1 MPSQNYQ
8 DVESPS
14 RFRPRSNTASFLAW
28 RPRRPENNS
37 PNQSTSPSS
46 HPQPVISNPLS
57 PQELIDALMPPAVPS
72 LSYARA
78 LASALTTM
86 SPLPSHDTLMPIV
99 GTLCSPSSPVA
110 FQAAGFDILASYI
123 ETADPTLTT
132 STRLAYFSLFV
143 CSETAWHV
151 DLWEPRFKALR
162 LLTKD
167 GAEVVGIE
175 IELLSIL
182 KTWIRGAF
190 EGLIDTAAPAEK
202 TEISTRERS
211 LNILSTFLT
220 RVVEK
225 PQFVSR
231 IPDQEITGI
240 LHFYAS
246 LVDAAAVLSFTDAP
260 SPQPVSPPPP
270 PPSESPSRFG
280 YSHRRTPSSLSTP
293 SLIASSTEP
302 SRRAPDV
309 AIALYL
315 AHLTSQLKTLR
326 ARQLGEILP
335 VLFRALAFAS
345 GPLPRLSVTQT
356 SARMPSTEG
365 KISAVVMQL
374 LQGPHSRACMRLL
387 SAYMYPP
394 STAGTEE
401 DNISTSDGGVV
412 AEHIPSDDYPRAMQ
426 TALGAYRALR
436 THVRQALSSR
446 IARTLIARESSM
458 AYSHSGA
465 PGHIEVQQDLLERAW
480 PREDML
486 AAGPGSGWDAE
497 RLGQVLPPAI
507 ERWVEFWVEGDP
519 TQQDLVRRGKE
530 RILEEAAGMIRDIFQ
545 ELETRDASD
554 AQLEDDEAE
563 TVGQSLLKL
572 ASYVLHL
579 RNPDGTPFLLSK
591 SHSTMAPNELLRN
604 LAALLGRNPGTTL
617 YPSLSAIQLSIADHL
632 TDDETAQ
639 LPPEMLHQHDL
650 YPTSPEWLSNWQNL
664 LANAALVGPQRPRTK
679 ASVMDALL
687 AVYDSIRDMPVYRRP
702 FADQILEFCARW
714 DSADVEGTPE
724 GDDCEALWIIMGDEV
739 VSRTVEGQS
748 AVDDET
754 SIERYLEVLL
764 AIATQGDGE
773 DADDEETVML
783 ATAEQSPSPSFPHST
798 SFSTTTAT
806 PSMSRQQSDFQSPTR
821 EREVGIMSL
830 LTSLT
835 SGSASR
841 SQSVQQRGTE
851 QEESTDEPAAEAP
864 LPRPI
869 AIIPRV
875 TGAVT
880 ALIRIFCQLAFT
892 PHALVKEHLDLAVR
906 VYKQMVD
913 LLSHGAKSRRA
924 RICILQF
931 VMRLRA
937 DRNHQL
943 YFCERGFDL
952 DGHQSALA
960 SLIERR
966 SPPESPDECRPIFE
980 RSVSSTAP
988 RPSRVIQRDGR
999 RTSRAARG
1007 GSVASGS
1014 TASRSRSRVP
1024 AQAEQ
1029 PTPPKPRPMLWRI
1042 SDILPFTVTESDMPS
1057 EGLVC
1062 YDPSGPAN
1070 QVLLPTSYYLKA
1082 ILSIITGDRDWEVL
1096 SYVLCH
1102 LPAQLANKHMFCG
1115 PNSRALMSQILN
1127 AVGAQIMDDTFA
1139 SGVDRWQPG
1148 LKARDAQGLVYH
1160 TLSVL
1165 ISYRRCF
1172 DTQQRNA
1179 LVELFMAG
1187 LDGRQPA
1194 TIKCCL
1200 HALSLSAF
1208 DLQQSMAKYMTSILT
1223 KLSQIMTNPDMAV
1236 HILGFLAIVGSI
1248 PPLYANFT
1256 ESDYKLVFGVALQ
1269 YLQHY
1274 NREGASPTMSWA
1286 LSQFVRIL
1294 SYRIVYVWFLAV
1306 RLPDRRAHMPYITR
1320 QLLLANEG
1328 REAVDDATEVCFDWL
1343 ARYTY
1348 ATADPRPAHSL
1359 LSDIVMNAGAG
1370 TSGGEQAQQEAAV
1383 DSRTWVLGNSVITVR
1398 TLVRVG
1404 WVEVIGRRPSGLTKF
1419 LCRIE
1424 NAPMVGPGDV
1434 HPDMITGPA
1443 ALLMERG
1450 LPVAENPVPPVDGG
1464 ASVLQRLHDDAVDD
1478 IIRRNSDGV
1487 EEPPAPDPITGY
1499 VWSKTAPSQRRKD
1512 VAILPSFFALQL
1524 SPYPTPSTIRPAYD
1538 QKQIER
1544 LFSSLD
1550 RMPVIDTHKVGIM
1563 YVAPGQ
1569 TEETEILR
1577 NSHGSPAYTRFL
1589 EGLGRLIDLRG
1600 QVDVYAGGLDPGED
1614 GDYAYAWW
1622 DDIGQILYHA
1632 ATMMPNKPHDP
1643 QCNDK
1648 KRHIGNDYVRIVW
1661 NDSGMVYR
1669 FDTLST
1675 QFQFVNII
1683 IEPHSYGGI
1692 AAFSNNV
1699 HENEYFKVTVQ
1710 RGPGMPEF
1718 APIGDF
1724 KLISA
1729 ENLPLLVRQLS
1740 LLADWFAS
1748 VFKETKNDTERK
1760 EMRTNWQNRLQR
1772 IRMFKS
1778 TLGPGQEQPSPAD
1791 GLMGEEQFR
1800 DFTTAF

>member
-1 MPSQNYQ
+1 M
-8 DVESPS
+8 
-14 RFRPRSNTASFLAW
+14 
-28 RPRRPENNS
+28 
-37 PNQSTSPSS
+37 
-46 HPQPVISNPLS
+46 ISNPLS
-57 PQELIDALMPPAVPS
+57 AQELIDALMPPAVPS
-72 LSYARA
+72 LAYARA
-78 LASALTTM
+78 LASALTLM

-99 GTLCSPSSPVA
+99 GTLCSPDSPIA
-110 FQAAGFDILASYI
+110 FQAAGFDILASFM
-123 ETADPTLTT
+123 ESALPSLTT

-143 CSETAWHV
+143 CSKAAWHV

-162 LLTKD
+162 LLTKE

-182 KTWIRGAF
+182 KSWIRGAF
-190 EGLIDTAAPAEK
+190 EGLIDSGPADK
-202 TEISTRERS
+202 ADISTRERS

-225 PQFVSR
+225 PHFVSR

-240 LHFYAS
+240 LRFYAS
-246 LVDAAAVLSFTDAP
+246 LVDAAAVVSFTDPP
-260 SPQPVSPPPP
+260 SPPPTSPP

-280 YSHRRTPSSLSTP
+280 YTHRRSPSSLSTP
-293 SLIASSTEP
+293 SLMALTEP
-302 SRRAPDV
+302 SRRAPEV
-309 AIALYL
+309 AIMLYL
-315 AHLTSQLKTLR
+315 SHLTAQVKTLR

-335 VLFRALAFAS
+335 VLFRALAFSA
-345 GPLPRLSVTQT
+345 GPLPRLSVAQT
-356 SARMPSTEG
+356 SARMPTTEG
-365 KISAVVMQL
+365 KIAAVVMQL
-374 LQGPHSRACMRLL
+374 LQGPHARACMRLL
-387 SAYMYPP
+387 SQLMYPP
-394 STAGTEE
+394 SMSPIHDYASASDMDMDTEC
-401 DNISTSDGGVV
+401 T
-412 AEHIPSDDYPRAMQ
+412 PSDDHPRTMQ
-426 TALGAYRALR
+426 TSLGAYRALR

-446 IARTLIARESSM
+446 IARTLIARESSVG
-458 AYSHSGA
+458 YSHSGA
-465 PGHIEVQQDLLERAW
+465 PGHIEVHQDLLERAW
-480 PREDML
+480 PREDVL
-486 AAGPGSGWDAE
+486 AAGTGSGWDAE
-497 RLGQVLPPAI
+497 RLGQILPTAI
-507 ERWVEFWVEGDP
+507 ERWVEFWVDGDHA
-519 TQQDLVRRGKE
+519 QQDVVRKGKE

-545 ELETRDASD
+545 ELETRDPSD

-563 TVGQSLLKL
+563 AVGQSMLKL

-579 RNPDGTPFLLSK
+579 RNPDGTPFLLCK
-591 SHSTMAPNELLRN
+591 AHSTAAPNDLLRN

-617 YPSLSAIQLSIADHL
+617 YPSLSTIQLSIADHL

-650 YPTSPEWLSNWQNL
+650 YPTSPDWLSNWQTL
-664 LANAALVGPQRPRTK
+664 LANSALIGPQRPNTK
-679 ASVMDALL
+679 AAVMDALL

-702 FADQILEFCARW
+702 LADHVLEFCARW
-714 DSADVEGTPE
+714 DSADVEGTSE
-724 GDDCEALWIIMGDEV
+724 GDDCDALWVIMGDEV
-739 VSRTVEGQS
+739 VFRTVEGQV
-748 AVDDET
+748 AGEDEAP
-754 SIERYLEVLL
+754 IERYLEVLM
-764 AIATQGDGE
+764 AIARQA
-773 DADDEETVML
+773 DADDADDDTASL
-783 ATAEQSPSPSFPHST
+783 AAGEQSPSPSLPHSA
-798 SFSTTTAT
+798 SLSAT
-806 PSMSRQQSDFQSPTR
+806 PMPTMSRQHSDFQSPTR

-835 SGSASR
+835 SSSASR
-841 SQSVQQRGTE
+841 SQSVQQRATE
-851 QEESTDEPAAEAP
+851 EQTTEAP
-864 LPRPI
+864 SETLPSTPV
-869 AIIPRV
+869 ALVPRV
-875 TGAVT
+875 AGAVT
-880 ALIRIFCQLAFT
+880 ALIRIFSQLAFT
-892 PHALVKEHLDLAVR
+892 SLTLVHAHLELAIR
-906 VYKQMVD
+906 IFKYMVD
-913 LLSHGAKSRRA
+913 LLDHSAKARRA
-924 RICILQF
+924 RLCVLQF
-931 VMRLRA
+931 LMRLRA

-943 YFCERGFDL
+943 YYSDRGFDI
-952 DGHQSALA
+952 DGHQSTLA

-966 SPPESPDECRPIFE
+966 TPSEPGGETPTNEPNNRP
-980 RSVSSTAP
+980 TPP
-988 RPSRVIQRDGR
+988 RPSRLIQRDGR

-1024 AQAEQ
+1024 QTAQTT
-1029 PTPPKPRPMLWRI
+1029 TPSKPRPILWTS
-1042 SDILPFTVTESDMPS
+1042 SDTLPFSVAESDMPS
-1057 EGLVC
+1057 EGLIC
-1062 YDPSGPAN
+1062 YDPSTPGSRA
-1070 QVLLPTSYYLKA
+1070 VLPTSYYLKA
-1082 ILSIITGDRDWEVL
+1082 VLAIITGERDWEVL

-1127 AVGAQIMDDTFA
+1127 AVGPQIMGDTFA
-1139 SGVDRWQPG
+1139 SGVDRWQTR

-1165 ISYRRCF
+1165 VSYRRCF

-1236 HILGFLAIVGSI
+1236 HILGFLALAGSI

-1256 ESDYKLVFGVALQ
+1256 EGDFKLVFGVALQ

-1286 LSQFVRIL
+1286 LSQFVRVL

-1306 RLPDRRAHMPYITR
+1306 RLQDRRAHIPYITR

-1328 REAVDDATEVCFDWL
+1328 RETVDDATEVCFDWL

-1359 LSDIVMNAGAG
+1359 LSDIVLSPTNAEGA
-1370 TSGGEQAQQEAAV
+1370 QEAAV
-1383 DSRTWVLGNSVITVR
+1383 DQKTWVLGNSVITVR

-1404 WVEVIGRRPSGLTKF
+1404 WVEVLARRPSGLTRF

-1434 HPDMITGPA
+1434 HPDMITSPA

-1450 LPVAENPVPPVDGG
+1450 PSVPENPVPSDEGG
-1464 ASVLQRLHDDAVDD
+1464 ASCLRRLQESAVDD
-1478 IIRRNSDGV
+1478 IIAPPTHEGI
-1487 EEPPAPDPITGY
+1487 EEAPVPDPITGY

-1512 VAILPSFFALQL
+1512 VAILPSFFALQM
-1524 SPYPTPSTIRPAYD
+1524 SPYPTPSTIRPAHD
-1538 QKQIER
+1538 QKQLDR
-1544 LFSSLD
+1544 LFSNLD

-1614 GDYAYAWW
+1614 GEYAYAWW

-1632 ATMMPNKPHDP
+1632 ATMMPNKAHDP

-1661 NDSGMVYR
+1661 NDSGAVYR

-1683 IEPHSYGGI
+1683 IEPHSFGGI

-1699 HENEYFKVTVQ
+1699 HENEYFKVTAQ

-1748 VFKETKNDTERK
+1748 VFKETNNDTERK

-1772 IRMFKS
+1772 IRMFKNS
-1778 TLGPGQEQPSPAD
+1778 LGPAPASAD
-1791 GLMGEEQFR
+1791 GSLGEEEQFR
-1800 DFTTAF
+1800 DFTAAF